1 MSGMPLKLTLKPNEK
16 ILIGTAVI
24 TNAGPK
30 AELIVQNTVPVLR
43 ERDIITEEN
52 ADTLVKKIY
61 YVILEMYVDPK
72 NESSYHSIYFKL
84 VKELFNACP
93 DQVVL
98 AMVMEIS
105 QKILEGS
112 HYQALKACRKLL
124 NFEAELMANVSK

>member
-1 MSGMPLKLTLKPNEK
+1 MFGMPLKLTLKPNEK

-30 AELIVQNTVPVLR
+30 SELIVQNTVPVLR
-43 ERDIITEEN
+43 ERDIITEDK

-61 YVILEMYVDPK
+61 FVILEMYVDSK

-105 QKILEGS
+105 QKILECS

>member
-1 MSGMPLKLTLKPNEK
+1 MPLKLTLKPNEK
-16 ILIGTAVI
+16 VLIGKAVI
-24 TNAGPK
+24 INAGQK

-61 YVILEMYVDPK
+61 YIILSMYVDPK
-72 NESSYHSIYFKL
+72 NEGKYHAIYFKL

-98 AMVMEIS
+98 ALVMQVS
-105 QKILEGS
+105 QKILEGD

-124 NFEAELMANVSK
+124 NFEAELMANVPK

>member
-1 MSGMPLKLTLKPNEK
+1 MTRPSIGCGAPE
-16 ILIGTAVI
+16 LIGTAVI

-43 ERDIITEEN
+43 ERDIITEEK

-61 YVILEMYVDPK
+61 FIILNMYVDPK
-72 NESSYHSIYFKL
+72 NEGSYHSIYFKL

-98 AMVMEIS
+98 ALVMEIS